1 MVCRLAQGVRSREE
15 PEETFLKG
23 VPVDPGRLEIIY
35 PVSADAPAVM
45 VAKSSTIGRMAGKA
59 AEIMHHSFVLTGK
72 CLNDSVRLAERLP
85 PKICEEEDEEAPE
98 GAAEPLDT
106 ANGALRCCFWIR

>member
-1 MVCRLAQGVRSREE
+1 MQLTGTVCRLAQGVRSREE

-45 VAKSSTIGRMAGKA
+45 FAKSVTVRRMAAKA
-59 AEIMHHSFVLTGK
+59 AGIMHQSSV
-72 CLNDSVRLAERLP
+72 LNDKRLNVSVRLAERLP

-98 GAAEPLDT
+98 GAAEALDT
-106 ANGALRCCFWIR
+106 ANGA